1 MLTHRL
7 LPFAA
12 TFLVGG
18 MMSVQSRIN
27 GQLSA
32 ALGSGLEAAV
42 FSFGSG
48 LILVLVLLA
57 IVPSIRRGVA
67 RIPHAIRSGELAW
80 WQILGGIFGGFF
92 VAVQSAAVPF
102 VGVAVFTVAVV
113 AGQSTSSLFVDRA
126 GLGPAG
132 RVPITLT
139 RVISAVV
146 AILAVILAVANR
158 LTDGHISVIPVVFAV
173 IAGSLT
179 AVQQATNGRVSRAA
193 SSPLSAT
200 FYNFVFGT
208 TALAAAFGVSLAVA
222 GGEASSLPSS
232 PLWMYL
238 GGVIGV
244 AFIAIAAWAVPL
256 VGVLRFALLS
266 IAGQLTGAVL
276 LDIFA
281 PTSGTEL
288 GWNLFAGVLLAFVAV
303 AIGSRSRTDTSSQS
317 VRESAA

>member
-18 MMSVQSRIN
+18 MMSLQSRIN

-42 FSFGSG
+42 YSFGSG
-48 LILVLVLLA
+48 LVVVLVLLA
-57 IVPSIRRGVA
+57 IFPSIRRGVA
-67 RIPHAIRSGELAW
+67 RIPGAVRSGELAW
-80 WQILGGIFGGFF
+80 WQILGGLLGGFF

-132 RVPITLT
+132 RVPITAT
-139 RVISAVV
+139 RVVSAALAIVAVV
-146 AILAVILAVANR
+146 LAVANR
-158 LTDGHISVIPVVFAV
+158 LTAGHISLLPVLFAV
-173 IAGSLT
+173 LAGSLT
-179 AVQQATNGRVSRAA
+179 AVQQATNGRVARAA
-193 SSPLSAT
+193 ASPLSAA

-208 TALAAAFGVSLAVA
+208 AALASAFGISLAVTDA
-222 GGEASSLPSS
+222 HASALPSS

-238 GGVIGV
+238 GGVIGLG
-244 AFIAIAAWAVPL
+244 FIAIAAWAVPI

-266 IAGQLTGAVL
+266 IAGQLTGAVF

-288 GWNLFAGVLLAFVAV
+288 GWNLFVGVLLAFVAV
-303 AIGSRSRTDTSSQS
+303 AVGSRSRNDAAPQS